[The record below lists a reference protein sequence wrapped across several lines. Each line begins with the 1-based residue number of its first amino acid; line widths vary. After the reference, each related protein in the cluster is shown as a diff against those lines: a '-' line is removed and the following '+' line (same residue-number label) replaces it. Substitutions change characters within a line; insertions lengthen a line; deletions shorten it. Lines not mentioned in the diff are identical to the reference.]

1 MIAPSPRRHCTTN
14 ARLAAAVAS
23 FIKAEEILVASC
35 EAVRAHHDGDTARL
49 EDQIEA
55 RKSAFNTLKTTFET
69 EFPK

>member
-1 MIAPSPRRHCTTN
+1 MIAPSQRHPGTTN

-23 FIKAEEILVASC
+23 FIKAEEILVATC
-35 EAVRAHHDGDTARL
+35 EAVRADRDADTTSL

-55 RKSAFNTLKTTFET
+55 RKSAFNTLKSTFET

>member
-1 MIAPSPRRHCTTN
+1 MIAPSPRRHGTTN

-23 FIKAEEILVASC
+23 FIKAEEILVATC
-35 EAVRAHHDGDTARL
+35 EAVRADHDADTTSL

-55 RKSAFNTLKTTFET
+55 RKSAFITLKTTFET